1 MTPHRP
7 RLELMIDCPDPVALA
22 PFWAGALGYE
32 VGDGDGN
39 PYVNLVPPDGAPF
52 VGLQRVPEPKTG
64 KTRIHVD
71 LYVPHD
77 DAEAEVVR
85 LTGLGAT
92 VLQPPV
98 RRDDRRF
105 NFQVLADPAG
115 TEFCVCADEP

>member
-1 MTPHRP
+1 
-7 RLELMIDCPDPVALA
+7 MIDCPDPVALA

-32 VGDGDGN
+32 VGDGDGR

-64 KTRIHVD
+64 KTRVHVD

-77 DAEAEVVR
+77 EAEAEVAR
-85 LTGLGAT
+85 LTRLGAT

-98 RRDDRRF
+98 RRGDGRF

-115 TEFCVCADEP
+115 TEFCVCADAP